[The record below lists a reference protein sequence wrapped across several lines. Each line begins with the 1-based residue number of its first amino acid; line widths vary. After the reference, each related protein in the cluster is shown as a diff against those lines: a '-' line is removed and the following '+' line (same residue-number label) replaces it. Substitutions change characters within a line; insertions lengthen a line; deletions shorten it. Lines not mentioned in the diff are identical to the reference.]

1 MNLIS
6 LIIENTIKIPTH
18 RALSFQIGEHWE
30 TYTWKELWIEISK
43 TANGLTQIGTKKGDC
58 VGIFSQNS
66 KDWLIFDLAVQSIG
80 AVTVPIYA
88 TNNMEQTNF
97 IIRQT
102 EMKSILV
109 GDSAQFEII
118 KNIEKNLDT
127 PLHIFTSYSLG
138 EGIENTYELKKWS
151 RDFSSEYH
159 YKEHSADDLATI
171 IYTSGTTG
179 VPKGVMLTHGSF
191 SEVIKAHKLFF
202 GIHHLQ
208 HKKSL
213 AFLPLSHI
221 FERSWSLFVLS
232 QGGEVAVLDDPKNI
246 LSALKTVQPHSMC
259 AVPRFYEK
267 VYQTLIKK
275 IESASPSK
283 QKIFKKALET
293 GKSYAEK
300 IQYGEKIPLML
311 ELKYTLFK
319 TLVFNK
325 IKKELGG
332 NLSFLPVG
340 GAALKKEISEF
351 FAAIG
356 MPVIVGYGLTE
367 TTATVTA
374 YPPKNFKH
382 GSVGK
387 TLPGVEI
394 KIGNEDEILV
404 KYGGVMKGYYKN
416 TEETEKVFT
425 EDGYFR
431 TGDAGMIDEEGNLFI
446 TDRIKDLMKTSNGKY
461 IAPQVIEV
469 PLQSHPEIS
478 QAMVVAEGKP
488 YVAAFIV
495 PDFESLIAQYQ
506 EFKNYISSSIEE
518 KKKLLETPF
527 IKEKFEKI
535 VSDIQKELASFEKIK
550 KFTLLPEEFSIEKGE
565 LTPTLKIRR
574 KTVME
579 NLHTE
584 IERFYRE

>member
-6 LIIENTIKIPTH
+6 LIIENTVKIPTH
-18 RALSFQIGEHWE
+18 PALSFQKEGSWK
-30 TYTWKELWIEISK
+30 TYTWEELLIQINK
-43 TANGLTQIGTKKGDC
+43 TTNGLIQTGIKKGDC
-58 VGIFSQNS
+58 IGIFSQNS

-80 AVTVPIYA
+80 AITVPIYA
-88 TNNMEQTNF
+88 TNNVEQTDF

-102 EMKSILV
+102 EMKAILV
-109 GDSAQFEII
+109 GNAAQYQMI
-118 KNIEKNLDT
+118 KNIEKELDN
-127 PLHIFTSYSLG
+127 PLHIFTSYPLE
-138 EGIENTYELKKWS
+138 EGVENTYYLEKWS
-151 RDFSSEYH
+151 SDFPTEYH
-159 YKEHSADDLATI
+159 YKEHSAEDLATI

-191 SEVIKAHKLFF
+191 SEVIKAHKIFF
-202 GIHHLQ
+202 GIQHLQ

-275 IESASPSK
+275 IESASASK
-283 QKIFKKALET
+283 QKIFKKALEI

-300 IQYGEKIPLML
+300 IQYGEKIPLSL
-311 ELKYTLFK
+311 QLKYGIFK
-319 TLVFNK
+319 ALVFNK
-325 IKKELGG
+325 IKNELGG
-332 NLSFLPVG
+332 NLNFLPVG

-374 YPPKNFKH
+374 YPSKNFKH

-387 TLPGVEI
+387 VLPGVEI
-394 KIGNEDEILV
+394 KIGKEDEILV

-416 TEETEKVFT
+416 PEETAKVFT

-431 TGDAGMIDEEGNLFI
+431 TGDAGRIDEEGNLFI

-469 PLQSHPEIS
+469 PLQSHPAIS

-488 YVAAFIV
+488 YVSAFIV
-495 PDFESLIAQYQ
+495 PDFDSLIAQYQ
-506 EFKNYISSSIEE
+506 EFKNYISASIEE

-535 VSDIQKELASFEKIK
+535 VSDIQKELPSFEKIK
-550 KFTLLPEEFSIEKGE
+550 KFKLLPEEFSIEKGE

-574 KTVME
+574 KIVME
-579 NLHTE
+579 NLHSE